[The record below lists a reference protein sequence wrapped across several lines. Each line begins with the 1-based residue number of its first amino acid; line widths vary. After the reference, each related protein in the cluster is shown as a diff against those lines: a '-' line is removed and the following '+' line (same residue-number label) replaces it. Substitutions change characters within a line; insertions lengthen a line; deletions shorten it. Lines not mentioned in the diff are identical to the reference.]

1 MAKMTKTECKN
12 SLKAIKAKAF
22 KLLGSTGNHP
32 IVMSVAD
39 YSAIEKIVSRN
50 LKKLG

>member
-1 MAKMTKTECKN
+1 MARMTKTQAKN
-12 SLKAIKAKAF
+12 ALNSIKAKAF

-32 IVMSVAD
+32 MCMSVAD
-39 YSAIEKIVSRN
+39 YTAITRIVEKN